1 MRRRYARKMLLGRQI
16 TKKDVNANALEKK
29 LHKKDAIKAK
39 VVKNIDIKKT
49 VKANCFNQRFS
60 RKIW

>member
-49 VKANCFNQRFS
+49 VKANCFNHRFS

>member
-49 VKANCFNQRFS
+49 VSELF
-60 RKIW
+60 

>member
-1 MRRRYARKMLLGRQI
+1 MLLGRQI

-49 VKANCFNQRFS
+49 VSELF
-60 RKIW
+60 